1 MDIKEI
7 RIKLG
12 VTQEALAHMLGVS
25 FTTISRWERGVG
37 KPSPMAVK
45 HIENLLK
52 QKK

>member
-12 VTQEALAHMLGVS
+12 LTQEAFASMLGVS
-25 FTTISRWERGVG
+25 FTTVSRWERGLG
-37 KPSPMAVK
+37 KPSPMAQK
-45 HIENLLK
+45 NIQNLVK